1 MSETKSILRR
11 TSDDWIAIS
20 LYASSGL
27 SAARASD
34 VDPSNWISTA
44 LPCSIQDILPVAH
57 PLATKRSQAS
67 EISPLSDE
75 SAAIKVAMGIS
86 NPETK
91 PKLALIAGPTASG
104 KTALALRL
112 AKKHDVVIINADSAQ
127 VYADL
132 PILSAQP
139 SPEEME
145 QAPHKL
151 FGYLDGTTACSA
163 ARWAR
168 DAKRAIGEAHTA
180 GAIPVLVGGTGLYVR
195 TLLDGIAPIPE
206 INAELRAAV
215 RHMPVADAYAAL
227 QEKDPQA
234 ATALAPT
241 DSSRITR
248 ALEVVESTGRSILSW
263 HRDKVGGIADDV
275 SLKPLLLLPPR
286 DWLYERCD
294 KRFDM
299 MFTGGAVEEVAALL
313 ERRLPD
319 DAPVMRAI
327 GVREIAAML
336 AGATTRDQ
344 AIALGKIATRQ
355 YAKRQY
361 TWFRN
366 QAPTI
371 WPRID
376 SDINGVEIDK
386 FVI

>member
-1 MSETKSILRR
+1 M
-11 TSDDWIAIS
+11 
-20 LYASSGL
+20 
-27 SAARASD
+27 
-34 VDPSNWISTA
+34 
-44 LPCSIQDILPVAH
+44 
-57 PLATKRSQAS
+57 
-67 EISPLSDE
+67 
-75 SAAIKVAMGIS
+75 
-86 NPETK
+86 
-91 PKLALIAGPTASG
+91 
-104 KTALALRL
+104 
-112 AKKHDVVIINADSAQ
+112 IINADSAQ

-215 RHMPVADAYAAL
+215 RNMPVADAYAAL

-263 HRDKVGGIADDV
+263 RRDKVGGIADDV

-376 SDINGVEIDK
+376 CDINGVEIDN